1 MSVRQ
6 AQLEISSPEF
16 TYWMAYYQEE
26 PFGEI
31 IADLRHGVATSVLA
45 NVNRNA
51 EARPEPYRADDF
63 IGWRETKSPEPDE
76 PQFIEDSEAQSALIK
91 AAIFGI
97 KPQQQKG

>member
-6 AQLEISSPEF
+6 AQQEISSPEF
-16 TYWMAYYQEE
+16 TEWMAYYQEE

-51 EARPEPYRADDF
+51 EARREPYRAEDF
-63 IGWRETKSPEPDE
+63 IGWRE
-76 PQFIEDSEAQSALIK
+76 IK
-91 AAIFGI
+91 APEDEEPELIDDPVAHSELIRAEIFGI
-97 KPQQQKG
+97 KSQ